1 MIGRGRCAAV
11 VLASGWIAGAALAA
25 DNAWLE
31 AGRAAVREA
40 RAQRVVPGPARNVI
54 LFLGDGMGITTVT
67 AARILEGQRR
77 GESGEGNQLA
87 WEGFP
92 YTAFSKVYST
102 DAQTPESA
110 GTMTAIVTGAKTR
123 SSVLSLDETVRR
135 GDFSAATQHG
145 LVTILEQAEQRGLA
159 TGVVTTTTVTHATPG
174 ATYAHTPD
182 RDWEDDSRL
191 SAAARAAGFPD
202 IARQLL
208 EFPHGD
214 GIEVVLG
221 GGRRSFLPAATVDP
235 EYHATKGSRLDGRDL
250 TREWTQRRPRS
261 AYVWNREQLEAID
274 LATTDH
280 LLGLFEV
287 SHMKFEADRSLD
299 SAGEPSLSQMTAI
312 AIKRL
317 ARAPHGFLLVVEG
330 GRIDHGH
337 HAGNA
342 YRALGEAI
350 EFSNAVR
357 VALEKT
363 DPKQTLVV
371 VTADHGH
378 VFTFGGYAKRG
389 NDILGKVIRADE
401 GSGGGKG
408 ELARDA
414 LGRPFTTLGYLNGP
428 GYTGA
433 SAEQAEG
440 PKSFPHQGA
449 GYRPATKGRPD
460 LGAVDTAAPSYLQ
473 EAIVPLASETHS
485 GEDVPVYA
493 TGPGA
498 DLFRGVRE
506 QNYLYHAMVEAL
518 GWNAAAARPTR

>member
-1 MIGRGRCAAV
+1 MNRRWLCAAV
-11 VLASGWIAGAALAA
+11 ALAWGWVAGPALAA
-25 DNAWLE
+25 GNAWLE
-31 AGRAAVREA
+31 AGRAAVRET
-40 RAQRVVPGPARNVI
+40 RAQRDVPGPARNVI

-77 GESGEGNQLA
+77 GESGEENVLA
-87 WEGFP
+87 FESFP

-110 GTMTAIVTGAKTR
+110 GTMTAIVTGAKT
-123 SSVLSLDETVRR
+123 SSAVLSVDETVRR
-135 GDFSAATQHG
+135 GDFKAAAEHG
-145 LVTILEQAEQRGLA
+145 LATILEQAEQHGLA
-159 TGVVTTTTVTHATPG
+159 TGIVTTTTVTHATPA
-174 ATYAHTPD
+174 ATYAHSPD

-208 EFPHGD
+208 EFPLGD
-214 GIEVVLG
+214 GIDVVLG
-221 GGRRSFLPAATVDP
+221 GGRASFRPAGAVDP
-235 EYHATKGSRLDGRDL
+235 EYPAQKGARLDGRDL
-250 TREWTQRRPRS
+250 SEEWTKLRPRS
-261 AYVWNREQLEAID
+261 AYVWSREQLDAVD
-274 LATTDH
+274 PAATDH

-287 SHMKFEADRSLD
+287 SHMHFEADRPRD
-299 SAGEPSLSQMTAI
+299 SAGEPSLSQMTAK
-312 AIKRL
+312 AIDLL
-317 ARAPHGFLLVVEG
+317 ARAPHGFFLMVEG

-342 YRALGEAI
+342 YRALGETI
-350 EFSNAVR
+350 ELSNAVR
-357 VALEKT
+357 VALAKT

-378 VFTFGGYAKRG
+378 VFTFGGYTKRG
-389 NDILGKVIRADE
+389 NDILGKVVHADE
-401 GSGGGKG
+401 NGGGGSG
-408 ELARDA
+408 EPALDA
-414 LGRPFTTLGYLNGP
+414 LGLPYTTLGYQNGP

-440 PKSFPHQGA
+440 PKHFPHHGN
-449 GYRPATKGRPD
+449 GYRAATKGRPD
-460 LGAVDTAAPSYLQ
+460 LGPVDTTAPSYLQ
-473 EAIVPLASETHS
+473 EATVPLQGETHS

-498 DLFRGVRE
+498 ELFRGVRE

-518 GWNAAAARPTR
+518 GWNTAPVKPTR